1 METHEKNGLTW
12 TEIFVVMMILGI
24 VSAVA
29 VPRFSRASSQARLN
43 DLISD
48 LQEVRSQLELFK
60 IQHQDRLPGQTV
72 QDGTIDARLFEQ
84 ELTGRGTDGLGPY
97 LKGIPSNAYNNQRTV
112 TFVND
117 PLAQPTGEEGTGW
130 WCNAATGEFRACDS
144 RDNIRY

>member
-1 METHEKNGLTW
+1 MDTHEKNGLTW

-60 IQHQDRLPGQTV
+60 IQHDDRLPGQTV
-72 QDGTIDARLFEQ
+72 MDGAIDEKLFVR
-84 ELTGRGTDGLGPY
+84 ELTERGSDGLGPY
-97 LKGIPSNAYNNQRTV
+97 LIQIPSNAYNNQRTV

-117 PLAQPTGEEGTGW
+117 PLAQPRGDEGTGW

-144 RDNIRY
+144 RDTIRY

>member
-1 METHEKNGLTW
+1 MDTHEKNGLTW

-29 VPRFSRASSQARLN
+29 VPRFSRASNQARLN
-43 DLISD
+43 DLIGD
-48 LQEVRSQLELFK
+48 LQEIRSQLELFK
-60 IQHQDRLPGQTV
+60 IQHDDRLPGQTAR
-72 QDGTIDARLFEQ
+72 DGGIDARLFEQ
-84 ELTGRGTDGLGPY
+84 ELTEKGSDGLGPY
-97 LKGIPSNAYNNQRTV
+97 LREIPANPYNNQTTV

-117 PLAQPTGEEGTGW
+117 PLVQPTGFEGTGW